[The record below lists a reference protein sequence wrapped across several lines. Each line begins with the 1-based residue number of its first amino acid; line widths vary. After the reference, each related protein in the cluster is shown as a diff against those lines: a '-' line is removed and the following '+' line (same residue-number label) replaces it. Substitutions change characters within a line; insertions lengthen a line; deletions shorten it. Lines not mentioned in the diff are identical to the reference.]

1 MCERRLNV
9 RTLDEIIQ
17 KYKNGDIEAMSVL
30 VETYKNEL
38 YNLCFR
44 LTFNK
49 HDADDLFQ
57 QTWIKAARHSSKFN
71 GDSFRPWLFRICINQ
86 HKDNYRAQNRR
97 KKIFKENFESTYAK
111 DYVLVV
117 SQEGESVEQQLEKKH
132 IQALLISNIGKLP
145 TKQKMPII
153 LYYYQQMK
161 YSQIAQ
167 VLGIPEGT
175 VKSRINT
182 AKKTLKS
189 VMEGELYV

>member
-1 MCERRLNV
+1 V

-17 KYKNGDIEAMSVL
+17 KYKTGDIEAMSVL

-145 TKQKMPII
+145 AKQKMPII

>member
-1 MCERRLNV
+1 MCERRFNV
-9 RTLDEIIQ
+9 RTLDELIE
-17 KYKNGDIEAMSVL
+17 KYRTGDTQAMGVL
-30 VETYKNEL
+30 IDTYKNEL

-57 QTWIKAARHSSKFN
+57 QTWIKAAKNAAKFK
-71 GDSFRPWLFRICINQ
+71 GDAFRAWLFRICVNQ
-86 HKDNYRAQNRR
+86 HKDNYRAASRR
-97 KKIFKENFESTYAK
+97 KKIIKENFESTYAK
-111 DYVLVV
+111 EYVLLV
-117 SQEGESVEQQLEKKH
+117 SGQSDSVEQQVEKKH
-132 IQALLISNIGKLP
+132 IQALLISNIDKLP
-145 TKQKMPII
+145 NKQKIPIV
-153 LYYYQQMK
+153 LHYYQQMK
-161 YSQIAQ
+161 YSQIAD

>member
-1 MCERRLNV
+1 M

-17 KYKNGDIEAMSVL
+17 KYKTGDIEAMSVL

-145 TKQKMPII
+145 AKQKMPII